1 MMNMKQTVAALL
13 VSLAGTLPVRADP
26 AVAIP
31 VSTDN
36 FVRAESDLYFAGI
49 VKNGGFGKFD
59 HTRAPAPIDKQTVIR
74 LNRDTLYS
82 SAVFD
87 LDAGPVT
94 ITLPEAGSR
103 FMSMQ
108 VFDEDQYTHGVHY
121 KPGKYTLTK
130 KDIGTR
136 YAAVAI
142 RTLVNPSNPEDV
154 KKVHA
159 LQDAV
164 TASQQATGS
173 FEIPNWDQ
181 VSQKKVRDALLSLA
195 TLLPDTKRMF
205 GSREDVDPVRFVI
218 GAAMGWG
225 ANPPSE
231 ALYLNVTPP
240 ENDGTTVYKLKVNGV
255 PVDGFWSIS
264 VYNAEGY
271 FQPNDLSAYS
281 LNNVT
286 AKKDKDGFIEV
297 QFGGCTENSI
307 NCLPI
312 VQGWNYMVRLY
323 RPHREILDGTWK
335 FPEAKPAE

>member
-1 MMNMKQTVAALL
+1 MSTKQAVAALVMIVAGA
-13 VSLAGTLPVRADP
+13 VSAQAGP
-26 AVAIP
+26 AAPIP

-59 HTRAPAPIDKQTVIR
+59 HTREPAPIDKQTVIR

-94 ITLPEAGSR
+94 ITLPEAGDR

-121 KPGKYTLTK
+121 KPGEYTLAR

-136 YAAVAI
+136 YVAVAV
-142 RTLVNPSNPEDV
+142 RTLVDPSDPEDV
-154 KKVHA
+154 KKVHL
-159 LQDAV
+159 LQDAIG
-164 TASQQATGS
+164 ASQPATGS
-173 FEIPNWDQ
+173 FDIPDWDH
-181 VSQKKVRDALLSLA
+181 VTQKKVRDALLTLA

-205 GSREDVDPVRFVI
+205 GSKEDVDPVRFLI

-240 ENDGTTVYKLKVNGV
+240 ENDGKTVYKLNVKDV

-264 VYNAEGY
+264 VYNADGY
-271 FQPNDLSAYS
+271 FEPNDLNAYS
-281 LNNVT
+281 LNVIT
-286 AKKDKDGFIEV
+286 AQKQKDGSVDV
-297 QFGGCTENSI
+297 QFGGCTKDSV
-307 NCLPI
+307 NCLPT
-312 VQGWNYMVRLY
+312 VAGWNYMVRLY
-323 RPHREILDGTWK
+323 RPHAEILDGTWK
-335 FPEAKPAE
+335 FPEAGPAE

>member
-1 MMNMKQTVAALL
+1 MNMKQTVAALL
-13 VSLAGTLPVRADP
+13 MSLAGTLPVRADP

-59 HTRAPAPIDKQTVIR
+59 HTREPAPIDKQTVIR

-130 KDIGTR
+130 KDMGTR

-231 ALYLNVTPP
+231 ALYLNVTPA
-240 ENDGTTVYKLKVNGV
+240 ENDGKTVYKLKVNDV
-255 PVDGFWSIS
+255 PVNGFWSIS

-271 FQPNDLSAYS
+271 FQPNDLNAYS

-286 AKKDKDGFIEV
+286 AKKDKDGSIEV
-297 QFGGCTENSI
+297 QFGACTGNSI

-323 RPHREILDGTWK
+323 RPHKEILDGTWK
-335 FPEAKPAE
+335 FPEATPVE